1 MGGEEAATRQGAR
14 TAPACRASAARVY
27 AGPVAIILVRHA
39 EAEDRALGTPDPE
52 RTLVAAG
59 RRAARATG
67 RALAALKVDPECV
80 VSSPY
85 PRARETAKIIAEA
98 LGAPLADDAALLGVE
113 AGDLAGLAE
122 RHGGELVLVG
132 HEPDL
137 SVLLHEVTGA
147 RVSFPKAG
155 AAAIDPLAGST
166 GELRWF
172 LRPRALALIAGGA

>member
-1 MGGEEAATRQGAR
+1 M
-14 TAPACRASAARVY
+14 
-27 AGPVAIILVRHA
+27 AIILVRHA

-67 RALAALKVDPECV
+67 RALAALKVEPECV
-80 VSSPY
+80 VTSPY
-85 PRARETAKIIAEA
+85 PRARETAEIIAEE
-98 LGAPLADDAALLGVE
+98 LGAPVADDAVLLGVE
-113 AGDLAGLAE
+113 ADDLAALAE
-122 RHGGELVLVG
+122 RHGENLVLVG

-137 SVLLHEVTGA
+137 SVLLLAVTGT

-155 AAAIDPLAGST
+155 AAAIEPLTGQR

-172 LRPRALALIAGGA
+172 LRPRALALIAGGV

>member
-1 MGGEEAATRQGAR
+1 
-14 TAPACRASAARVY
+14 
-27 AGPVAIILVRHA
+27 VAIILVRHA

-52 RTLVAAG
+52 RLLVAAG

-67 RALAALKVDPECV
+67 RALAALKVEPDCV
-80 VSSPY
+80 VTSPY
-85 PRARETAKIIAEA
+85 PRAHETAAIIAEE

-113 AGDLAGLAE
+113 ADDLAALSE
-122 RHGGELVLVG
+122 RHGADLVLVG

-137 SVLLHEVTGA
+137 SVLLRAVTGA
-147 RVSFPKAG
+147 RVSFPKAA
-155 AAAIDPLAGST
+155 AAAIEPLAGQS

>member
-1 MGGEEAATRQGAR
+1 M
-14 TAPACRASAARVY
+14 
-27 AGPVAIILVRHA
+27 AIILVRHA
-39 EAEDRALGTPDPE
+39 EAEDRALGTPDSE

-59 RRAARATG
+59 RRAARVTG

-80 VSSPY
+80 VASPY
-85 PRARETAKIIAEA
+85 PRARETAEIIAEE

-113 AGDLAGLAE
+113 VGDLAGLAE

-172 LRPRALALIAGGA
+172 LRPRALALIAAGA

>member
-1 MGGEEAATRQGAR
+1 VAAGGQ
-14 TAPACRASAARVY
+14 VY
-27 AGPVAIILVRHA
+27 ADAVAIILVRHA

-59 RRAARATG
+59 RRAARSTG
-67 RALAALKVDPECV
+67 RALAALRVEPQCV
-80 VSSPY
+80 VTSPY
-85 PRARETAKIIAEA
+85 PRAHETAEIIAEE

-122 RHGGELVLVG
+122 RHGEDLVLVG

-137 SVLLHEVTGA
+137 SVLLQAVTGV

-155 AAAIDPLAGST
+155 AAAIEPIAGQR

-172 LRPRALALIAGGA
+172 LRPRALALIAGGV

>member
-1 MGGEEAATRQGAR
+1 MLS
-14 TAPACRASAARVY
+14 C
-27 AGPVAIILVRHA
+27 VALILVRHA

-59 RRAARATG
+59 RRAARVTG
-67 RALAALKVDPECV
+67 RALAALDIDPACV
-80 VSSPY
+80 VTSPY
-85 PRARETAKIIAEA
+85 PRARETAEIIAEE
-98 LGAPLADDAALLGVE
+98 LGALLADDAALLGLA

-122 RHGGELVLVG
+122 RHGDELVLVG

-137 SVLLHEVTGA
+137 SVLLRDVTGA

-155 AAAIDPLAGST
+155 AAAFEPLAGST

-172 LRPRALALIAGGA
+172 LRPRALRLIAGGA

>member
-1 MGGEEAATRQGAR
+1 
-14 TAPACRASAARVY
+14 
-27 AGPVAIILVRHA
+27 VAIILVRHA

-67 RALAALKVDPECV
+67 RALAALKVEPECV
-80 VSSPY
+80 VTSPY
-85 PRARETAKIIAEA
+85 PRARETAEIIAEE
-98 LGAPLADDAALLGVE
+98 LGAPVADDAVLLGVE
-113 AGDLAGLAE
+113 ADDLAALAE
-122 RHGGELVLVG
+122 RHGENLVLVG

-137 SVLLHEVTGA
+137 SVLLQAVTGT

-155 AAAIDPLAGST
+155 AAAIEPLTGQH